1 MKNLVEK
8 IKTYNYKQFFLNHG
22 EKVGM
27 GVAGLVT
34 LLCLAMTSWGGYA
47 RNPLEMETEARKVQ
61 DQLAANRWPADEK
74 EKFLIASADTAI
86 QGALT
91 PLDLAQFEYQIP
103 LSPKV
108 KTYQLPA
115 DEVEV
120 LPPVDLIARAIEFP
134 VLEEQAPEAPAEEPV
149 AETKPKPE
157 KTKERKRSGGGGL
170 AGAAGVGA
178 QLEENSGD
186 TGSSGMASM
195 NSGAA
200 VKSRGKRA
208 SVVTAVV
215 ERRAQLER
223 LRKAHH
229 LETLSQAEPLL
240 NYADFKLQR
249 KRAIPAKD
257 PWSGQWED
265 VKIDSAL
272 DTLNKVVLEEA
283 DLVAAE
289 FIEGVF
295 TMSLPRRAD
304 GDWDPR
310 YVVHPRIPTLDK
322 QQREEEEAK
331 NAAAAEALEGA
342 DEEAGRNR
350 RGLLRGQRDAK
361 RMRRDAANRLGDEG
375 FSGAVN
381 DFMGGGGMGAAM
393 GAGMAGSM
401 PGGKGG
407 GRMPGGGAM
416 PGGMGSM
423 PGGMGGMGSM
433 PPGGIPGGGG
443 SGVAPRPDMG
453 KLMSGAMGRG
463 GAGGGMMP
471 GGGAGMSMP
480 GGGAGMSM
488 PGGGGMSMPGMGSG
502 MGTGMPV
509 VGQIS
514 SSGADLVMFRF
525 FDFDVEPNECYIYRV
540 QMVVD
545 NPSFNSDF
553 VRQSSVAEGETRES
567 DWSQPSIPAIAPPEV
582 QYMVHRVS
590 KPPTPQRAAELD
602 VIQFNTDFGSIVE
615 APLPLK
621 FGQYV
626 GGEKEVEFPNLGA
639 QTFAKDKVNFASQ
652 DLFLDALPGPKLDP
666 AMLAD
671 LGLEGDQKTVMSLQ
685 SQLDQA
691 VTVNRLG
698 KLQPVD
704 GGSTSDIDDARKRL
718 RELNEKYADLKQQSS
733 SSGSGNLLGGG
744 EEEQDGKKKK
754 GRNSLKSGGSG
765 RSGFPGSGMGG
776 MGGPMGGMGGGAGGF
791 PSSGPGGG
799 SFPSSGSGG
808 GSRPGGRGDRNN

>member
-34 LLCLAMTSWGGYA
+34 LLCLAMTSWGGYG

-61 DQLAANRWPADEK
+61 DQLAANRWPADQK
-74 EKFLIASADTAI
+74 EKFLIASADSAI
-86 QGALT
+86 QGSLT
-91 PLDLAQFEYQIP
+91 PIDLAQFEYQIP

-134 VLEEQAPEAPAEEPV
+134 VLEEQEPEAAAEEPV
-149 AETKPKPE
+149 AETKPKAE
-157 KTKERKRSGGGGL
+157 KPKDRKKGGGL
-170 AGAAGVGA
+170 AGGGGGTLDLGA
-178 QLEENSGD
+178 QLEESSSDG
-186 TGSSGMASM
+186 GKSGMAATTS
-195 NSGAA
+195 SAA

-208 SVVTAVV
+208 IVVTAVV
-215 ERRAQLER
+215 ERRAQLDR

-229 LETLSQAEPLL
+229 LETLSQAESLL

-257 PWSGQWED
+257 PWSGEWED

-331 NAAAAEALEGA
+331 NAAASEALEGA
-342 DEEAGRNR
+342 DEEGGRNR

-375 FSGAVN
+375 FSGSVA
-381 DFMGGGGMGAAM
+381 DYMGGGGMGAGM
-393 GAGMAGSM
+393 GAGMPGSA

-407 GRMPGGGAM
+407 GRMA
-416 PGGMGSM
+416 GGMGSM
-423 PGGMGGMGSM
+423 PGGMGSM
-433 PPGGIPGGGG
+433 PPGGIPGGGGG

-463 GAGGGMMP
+463 GAGGMMP

-502 MGTGMPV
+502 MGGTGMPV

-540 QMVVD
+540 QMIID

-567 DWSQPSIPAIAPPEV
+567 DWSKQSIPAIAPPEV

-602 VIQFNTDFGSIVE
+602 VLQFNTDFGSIVE
-615 APLPLK
+615 ASLPLK

-626 GGEKEVEFPNLGA
+626 GGDKELEFPNIGA
-639 QTFAKDKVNFASQ
+639 QTFAKGKVNFASR
-652 DLFLDALPGPKLDP
+652 DLFLDAVPSPKLDP
-666 AMLAD
+666 GVLAD
-671 LGLEGDQKTVMSLQ
+671 LGLEGDQKLVMSLQ

-698 KLQPVD
+698 KLQPID
-704 GGSTSDIDDARKRL
+704 GGSTEEISEVRKKL
-718 RELNEKYADLKQQSS
+718 KEQNDKYADLKEKSPA
-733 SSGSGNLLGGG
+733 SGSSDPFNLFGGSG
-744 EEEQDGKKKK
+744 EDEKDGKKKKK

-765 RSGFPGSGMGG
+765 FPGGGMGGMGG
-776 MGGPMGGMGGGAGGF
+776 MGGPMGGMGGPMGGGAGGF

-799 SFPSSGSGG
+799 S
-808 GSRPGGRGDRNN
+808 RPGGRNNQ

>member
-208 SVVTAVV
+208 IVVTAVV

-463 GAGGGMMP
+463 GAAGGMMP
-471 GGGAGMSMP
+471 GAGAGMSMP

-615 APLPLK
+615 ASLPLK

-808 GSRPGGRGDRNN
+808 GSRPGGRGGRNN